1 MSANQ
6 GTVERQTI
14 PSGWRWAK
22 LGEILESLE
31 TGTRPKGGAIGI
43 IKGIPSISAEQMT
56 SHGTLDF
63 SVLRYVPEEFYNLMT
78 RGHIQED
85 DILLVKDGATTGKVC
100 IVRSHFSFKKAVI
113 NEHVFL
119 CRPKQDLVFPL
130 YLFFWLWGPFGQ
142 QSIRA
147 CYQGAAIGGINQS
160 IANLVVVPLPPVPEQ
175 KRIAAILDEQMAAVE
190 RARAAAE
197 VQLEAAKALPSAYL
211 RQVFPTER
219 RELPPGWRWAKLG
232 NFARL
237 LPSKSIM
244 SDGDVEVQTV
254 TTACLTESGFSYAGI
269 KTNRM
274 AAKDVPACV
283 LNPDEILIARSNT
296 AELVGRVALFKGAAN
311 QVVAS
316 DLTIRI
322 KTSDD
327 VDPSFL
333 TNYLSSLFISG
344 YWRSKAGGASG
355 SMKKITRPQIEHL
368 QIPMC
373 EKAEQKRFVA
383 ILDEQ
388 MSSAER
394 LRNDLEKQLDE
405 INALPAALLRR
416 TFRGEL

>member
-1 MSANQ
+1 MNADQ
-6 GTVERQTI
+6 GIVEKQTL

-22 LGEILESLE
+22 LGDVLESLE

-63 SVLRYVPEEFYNLMT
+63 SVLRYVPEEFYHSMT
-78 RGHIQED
+78 RGRIQEG

-100 IVRSHFSFKKAVI
+100 LVRSDFSFKKAVI

-119 CRPKQDLVFPL
+119 CRPKQELAFPL

-160 IANLVVVPLPPVPEQ
+160 IANLVVVPLPLVSEQ
-175 KRIAAILDEQMAAVE
+175 KRIAAILDEQVAAVE

-197 VQLEAAKALPSAYL
+197 AQLEAAKALPSAYL
-211 RQVFPTER
+211 RQVFPTEG
-219 RELPPGWRWAKLG
+219 RELPPGWRWARLG
-232 NFARL
+232 DFARL
-237 LPSKSIM
+237 LSSKSIKT
-244 SDGDVEVQTV
+244 DGDVEVQTV
-254 TTACLTESGFSYAGI
+254 TTACLTESGFSHDGI
-269 KTNRM
+269 RTNRM

-333 TNYLSSLFISG
+333 TSYLSSLFISG

-355 SMKKITRPQIEHL
+355 SMKKITRPQIEDL
-368 QIPMC
+368 QIPIC
-373 EKAEQKRFVA
+373 EKAEQKRMEAV
-383 ILDEQ
+383 LHKQ
-388 MSSAER
+388 MASVER
-394 LRNDLEKQLDE
+394 LRAYLESQISE
-405 INALPAALLRR
+405 INAMPAALLRR
-416 TFRGEL
+416 AFRGEL

>member
-1 MSANQ
+1 MSVNQ
-6 GTVERQTI
+6 GTLERRTL

-63 SVLRYVPEEFYNLMT
+63 SVLRYVPEAFYDLMK

-100 IVRSHFSFKKAVI
+100 MVRPHFSFNKAVI

-119 CRPKQDLVFPL
+119 CRPKQELVFPL

-160 IANLVVVPLPPVPEQ
+160 IANLVVVPLPPLSEQ

-197 VQLEAAKALPSAYL
+197 AQLEATIALPAAYL
-211 RQVFPTER
+211 RQVLPKEGQP
-219 RELPPGWRWAKLG
+219 LPPGWRWVHLEEVCEIIAGQSPPGHTYRNTPEGIPFFQGKVDFGPRHPLPRAWCVEPTKL
-232 NFARL
+232 ARVN
-237 LPSKSIM
+237 
-244 SDGDVEVQTV
+244 D
-254 TTACLTESGFSYAGI
+254 
-269 KTNRM
+269 
-274 AAKDVPACV
+274 
-283 LNPDEILIARSNT
+283 ILISVRAPVGPTNIADQECCIGRGLAAIRCGIGMDMEFLLFWLRKEESNL
-296 AELVGRVALFKGAAN
+296 ERKG
-311 QVVAS
+311 
-316 DLTIRI
+316 
-322 KTSDD
+322 
-327 VDPSFL
+327 
-333 TNYLSSLFISG
+333 
-344 YWRSKAGGASG
+344 SG
-355 SMKKITRPQIEHL
+355 STFGAISRRDLEDFSVPL
-368 QIPMC
+368 PPLP
-373 EKAEQKRFVA
+373 EQKRIAA

-388 MSSAER
+388 MASAER
-394 LRNDLEKQLDE
+394 LRSDLEKQLLE
-405 INALPAALLRR
+405 ISALPAALSRKA
-416 TFRGEL
+416 FRGEL